1 MIRLAGW
8 SFQKFIWEGVK
19 NVAANTYDKTSPKSI
34 EAYDKRLIGHTF
46 LDVLEGRLADTDTV
60 AEQAE
65 SYGNKNRK
73 GGLGNLLEEA
83 YFGYA
88 ANSIS
93 AADFIDA
100 GVELK
105 ATPYELTRKGEYRAG
120 ERLVLSMID
129 YSKEIETE
137 LTDSHMWQKCKL
149 LLLIYYWRNRS
160 LDDNLLYPIQFV
172 SLFTPTSTDLAIIES
187 DYRTIVE
194 KIKAGKAEELSESD
208 TFYLGACTKGATAE
222 KSIVPQ
228 FYPPHTPAKK
238 RAFCYKN
245 SYMTYV
251 LNEYII
257 TGTETYEPLIKDPSE
272 LADISFTQLIVS
284 RIDAY
289 KGKSDEQLCKMFGRE
304 YNNNKAQWTDLTYRM
319 LGIKS
324 NNAAEFKKANIVVKV
339 IRVEED
345 GNMNECL
352 SFPAFKYKELIN
364 EEWEN
369 STLRSYFDETKF
381 FFVVFKRKGERY
393 YLHGSQFWN
402 MPYDDLESDVK
413 SGWQNV
419 VDTIKSGVKLTPVR
433 QKNGIVVKNNL
444 PKKSDN
450 RIIHVR
456 PHTSKTYYEF
466 TDGTIIAKGTKSNA
480 NQLPDGTWMTDY
492 SFWINNDYILG
503 QLGI

>member
-34 EAYDKRLIGHTF
+34 EAYAKRLIGHTF

-187 DYRTIVE
+187 DYRTI
-194 KIKAGKAEELSESD
+194 
-208 TFYLGACTKGATAE
+208 
-222 KSIVPQ
+222 
-228 FYPPHTPAKK
+228 
-238 RAFCYKN
+238 
-245 SYMTYV
+245 
-251 LNEYII
+251 
-257 TGTETYEPLIKDPSE
+257 
-272 LADISFTQLIVS
+272 
-284 RIDAY
+284 
-289 KGKSDEQLCKMFGRE
+289 
-304 YNNNKAQWTDLTYRM
+304 YN
-319 LGIKS
+319 
-324 NNAAEFKKANIVVKV
+324 
-339 IRVEED
+339 
-345 GNMNECL
+345 
-352 SFPAFKYKELIN
+352 P
-364 EEWEN
+364 
-369 STLRSYFDETKF
+369 
-381 FFVVFKRKGERY
+381 
-393 YLHGSQFWN
+393 
-402 MPYDDLESDVK
+402 
-413 SGWQNV
+413 
-419 VDTIKSGVKLTPVR
+419 
-433 QKNGIVVKNNL
+433 
-444 PKKSDN
+444 
-450 RIIHVR
+450 
-456 PHTSKTYYEF
+456 
-466 TDGTIIAKGTKSNA
+466 
-480 NQLPDGTWMTDY
+480 
-492 SFWINNDYILG
+492 
-503 QLGI
+503 